1 MELREKIAELLC
13 DRLLSNGNQVTEG
26 ECVSYAAEVLDI
38 PEIKEALRSQCSS
51 CDGARGPLLCTECIR
66 DFIKAA

>member
-38 PEIKEALRSQCSS
+38 PEIKEALASR
-51 CDGARGPLLCTECIR
+51 R
-66 DFIKAA
+66 FITVDEVRAQMTAPPDA